1 MPARNIQAFRDG
13 RPRDKPPAPR
23 YSWTMSVR
31 DQVAIVGTACT
42 KFGDR
47 TDASYQ
53 DLVVEAATGALTDAG
68 IGPDRVQ
75 AAWIGTYSPG
85 AQSGKS
91 GTSLADPLRLYGKP
105 ITRVENYCA
114 TGTDAVRQ
122 AAMSVAAGAYDVVL
136 VVGAEKMKD
145 RPVRGLPLEGRHPI
159 LGRGATA
166 PGQFALAAN
175 RYMHTYGV
183 PRETLA
189 KVAVKNY
196 RNGAKNKLAH
206 MQREFSL
213 EDVLAA
219 PIIAY
224 PFGLHDCCPTTDG
237 AAAVVLARAGAL
249 ADGIRK
255 GTPRLRGMGIAVTS
269 GRPYNDPEFKYL
281 GFPATEA
288 AAREAYAMAG
298 ISDPRKEIDFAEVH
312 DCFTFTELANYE
324 DLGFCGRG
332 EARHMIE
339 EGRTAID
346 GDKPVNPS
354 GGLKSFG
361 HPIGASGVRMIY
373 EVVRQI
379 RGEAGDRQVP
389 RARVGLAH
397 NVGGPGA
404 VGAVIVVGAAA

>member
-1 MPARNIQAFRDG
+1 
-13 RPRDKPPAPR
+13 
-23 YSWTMSVR
+23 MSAVR
-31 DQVAIVGTACT
+31 DQVAIVGVGCT

-47 TDASYQ
+47 TDASYH
-53 DLVVEAATGALTDAG
+53 DLVVDAATEALSDAG
-68 IGPDRVQ
+68 IGLDRIE

-122 AAMSVAAGAYDVVL
+122 ATLAVAAGAYDVAL

-145 RPVRGLPLEGRHPI
+145 RPMRGLTLEGRHPI

-175 RYMHTYGV
+175 RYMHVYGV

-189 KVAVKNY
+189 RVAVKNY
-196 RNGAKNKLAH
+196 RNGAKNRLAH
-206 MQREFSL
+206 MQTEFTL
-213 EDVLAA
+213 EQVLAA
-219 PIIAY
+219 PMIAY

-237 AAAVVLARAGAL
+237 AAAVVVARAGTI
-249 ADGIRK
+249 ADGIRR
-255 GTPRLRGMGIAVTS
+255 GSPRIRGVGLAVTS
-269 GRPYNDPEFKYL
+269 GRPFHDPRYEYV
-281 GFPATEA
+281 GFPATRA
-288 AAREAYAMAG
+288 AAAEAYRMAG
-298 ISDPRKEIDFAEVH
+298 VGDPAREIDFAEVH
-312 DCFTFTELANYE
+312 DCFTWTELCNYE
-324 DLGFCGRG
+324 DLGFCPPGG
-332 EARHMIE
+332 ARHLVE
-339 EGRTAID
+339 EGRTALS

-361 HPIGASGVRMIY
+361 HPIGASGVRMVY
-373 EVVRQI
+373 EVVKQI
-379 RGEAGDRQVP
+379 RGEAGDRQVR
-389 RARVGLAH
+389 RANLGLAH

-404 VGAVIVVGAAA
+404 VGGVIVIGAAA